1 MLRSA
6 VERSVVVLAG
16 SQGSGV
22 MLSPR
27 LVLTSA
33 HVLRNREWIRT
44 VHPESEQPLPSR
56 AVWQDEESDV
66 ALLLTGEELV
76 DPEQWALARLRWGVV
91 GSPDPLP
98 GCQVVGF
105 PAVQRYGPDDQL
117 EYDQLTGTVLPMAGR
132 IRSMLVCE
140 FDRAPVTAP
149 RPGESPFAGLSGAPL
164 FAGSVLIGV
173 VTQVPD
179 GRDHRRVEAVPV
191 QRILDAPGFP
201 HHVMGAEPGHV
212 PPVLETVVPGHHLQ
226 DERFEQHYARAL
238 KSRYRK
244 IEIFGIDE
252 LGTTETNWDLDTAYL
267 SLEAI
272 AVSAAREN
280 VPASRAV
287 SAPRRINDL
296 LADRPRAMLRGE
308 AGAGKTTLVWWLA
321 SHAACGALDH
331 ELAELN
337 DLVPFVIPMRSLLAR
352 AMAFPKPH
360 ELATVAEL
368 QIDEAPDGW
377 ARRVLEAGRAVLLVD
392 GMDEVPAADREEARR
407 RLADLLA
414 MYPHNRCLVTVRPLA
429 VAADWLSS
437 ENFEEL
443 RLLPMRDEDILAFSK
458 AWHAAARLECAGFR
472 DPHRAAAED
481 KNLRALEQGLEQELG
496 RNPTLLHL
504 SRTPLLA
511 AVVCALHR
519 RRRGFL
525 PETRWSLYNAAL
537 TMLLGSRDTLRRVG
551 APEGIALGVEE
562 HQQLLQRIAAWLA
575 RGGYAEFNHKQAE
588 HQIDLAMRGMP
599 QVRQQ
604 GSAEAVLTHLL
615 NRSGLLQE
623 RNETVIQFIHRTF
636 QDYLAAKE
644 LQESDGMGEL
654 LSHAADE
661 EWQDIILLAVGHCH
675 RGEVRRLIGG
685 LIKKGDETAD
695 ARTRADIHLL
705 AARCALSAV
714 VLNEEVRG
722 RIADRIRALIPPR
735 DATSTAKLTSLGPYV
750 LPLVPRAES
759 LSGEEAQS
767 VVHMIRDIGGPASL
781 PLLRRFAAHPS
792 HEVRRVLIATWPRYP
807 ADEYA
812 HEVLAH
818 MPLEDDEV
826 VVISPA
832 MASALRHCG
841 PVGRVFLNM
850 PITGADL
857 AKTLPEQG
865 IRRLDVRENP
875 LLNDLSFVRKLSG
888 LTSLS
893 LSGCPRAR
901 KLSALEGLPLSSL
914 RLELYE
920 MQKADLAPLQR
931 LEQLTSLSLVGTLLD
946 SEIPLPAGHPSVESL
961 TVASQ
966 TTMMINDLSQ
976 WPALRSLVV
985 RGDCHAYA
993 LLLAASRAP
1002 ALTGLDFSISS
1013 LRLPRQVVPPALN
1026 KDEEVRPR
1034 RPRELEPLPAIRR
1047 LTVRGVN
1054 RGGSTRDL
1062 ARVFPSLTRL
1072 SIKCDE
1078 DAPLDLSALSGHA
1091 GLVIEVNGRV
1101 LTPRRGP

>member
-33 HVLRNREWIRT
+33 HVLGNKEWIRT

-56 AVWQDEESDV
+56 AVWHDEESDV

-76 DPEQWALARLRWGVV
+76 DPERWALARLRWGAV

-105 PAVQRYGPDDQL
+105 PDIQRYGPSGQL

-132 IRSMLVCE
+132 LRSMLVCE
-140 FDRAPVTAP
+140 FDRAPVAAP
-149 RPGESPFAGLSGAPL
+149 RPGESPFAGLSGAPV

-173 VTQVPD
+173 VTQVPQ

-191 QRILDAPGFP
+191 QRILETLSFP

-212 PPVLETVVPGHHLQ
+212 PLVLETVVPGRHLH
-226 DERFEQHYARAL
+226 DEHFERHYARAL
-238 KSRYRK
+238 KTRYRK

-267 SLEAI
+267 SLEALS
-272 AVSAAREN
+272 VSEAREN
-280 VPASRAV
+280 VPVSKAAST
-287 SAPRRINDL
+287 PRRINDL
-296 LADRPRAMLRGE
+296 LADRPRAVLRGE

-321 SHAACGALDH
+321 SHAACGALGH

-337 DLVPFVIPMRSLLAR
+337 DLVPFVIPMRSLLSR
-352 AMAFPKPH
+352 GMAFPAPH

-368 QIDEAPDGW
+368 QIDDIPEGW
-377 ARRVLEAGRAVLLVD
+377 ARRTLEAGRALLLVD
-392 GMDEVPAADREEARR
+392 GMDEVPPADREEARR

-429 VAADWLSS
+429 VAIDWLGS
-437 ENFEEL
+437 EHFEEL
-443 RLLPMRDEDILAFSK
+443 RLLPMRDEDVLAFSK

-481 KNLRALEQGLEQELG
+481 TNLRALERTLEQELA
-496 RNPTLLHL
+496 RNPTLLNL

-537 TMLLGSRDTLRRVG
+537 TMLLGSRDTLRRVA
-551 APEGIALGVEE
+551 APEGIRLGVEE

-575 RGGYAEFNHKQAE
+575 RSGYAEFNHEQAR
-588 HQIDLAMRGMP
+588 HQIELAMRGMP
-599 QVRQQ
+599 QVRRQ

-623 RNETVIQFIHRTF
+623 RNDTAIQFIHRTF

-644 LQESDGMGEL
+644 LQESDGLGEL
-654 LSHAADE
+654 LGHVTDE

-675 RGEVRRLIGG
+675 RGEVRRLVEG
-685 LIKKGDETAD
+685 LIEKGDHAED
-695 ARTRADIHLL
+695 PRIRGGIHVL
-705 AARCALSAV
+705 AARCALGAV
-714 VLNEEVRG
+714 VLGEEVRE
-722 RIADRIRALIPPR
+722 RIADRIRTLFPPP
-735 DATSTAKLTSLGPYV
+735 DSTAAAKLTSLGSYV
-750 LPLVPRAES
+750 LPLAPGPEG
-759 LSGEEAQS
+759 LSDQEAKA
-767 VVHMIRDIGGPASL
+767 VVEVIRDVGGPASL
-781 PLLRRFAAHPS
+781 PLLRRFAGHSSPFVCGALVNAWPS
-792 HEVRRVLIATWPRYP
+792 YP
-807 ADEYA
+807 AEEYA
-812 HEVLAH
+812 CEVLAH
-818 MPLEDDEV
+818 MPLEHEV
-826 VVISPA
+826 VGVFNPA
-832 MASALRHCG
+832 MAAALRHCG
-841 PVGRVFLNM
+841 PIGVLVVDM
-850 PITGADL
+850 PVSGPEL
-857 AKTLPEQG
+857 AKLLPDQG
-865 IRRLDVRENP
+865 IRHLMVRGNP
-875 LLNDLSFVRKLSG
+875 LLDSLSFVRGLSG
-888 LTSLS
+888 LTALS
-893 LSGCPRAR
+893 LVRCPRVR
-901 KLSALEGLPLSSL
+901 RWPALEGLPLTSL
-914 RLELYE
+914 HLELHE
-920 MQKADLAPLQR
+920 TEKADLASLQR
-931 LEQLTSLSLVGTLLD
+931 LDRLTDLSLTGTLLD
-946 SEIPLPAGHPSVESL
+946 SSIPLPSGHPTVERLRLSSP
-961 TVASQ
+961 AR
-966 TTMMINDLSQ
+966 MMINDLSQ
-976 WPALRSLVV
+976 WPKLRELVV
-985 RGDCHAYA
+985 EGDCPAHS

-1002 ALTGLDFSISS
+1002 SLSGLDFSVAS
-1013 LRLPRQVVPPALN
+1013 LRLPRQVVPPDMDKEDGVL
-1026 KDEEVRPR
+1026 PR
-1034 RPRELEPLPAIRR
+1034 RPRELEPLSAIRQ
-1047 LTVRGVN
+1047 LTIRNVT
-1054 RGGSTRDL
+1054 RGGSARDL

-1072 SIKCDE
+1072 TLETAD
-1078 DAPLDLSALSGHA
+1078 DAPLDLTPLSGHA

-1101 LTPRRGP
+1101 VGPDRR